1 MVTAEEAREL
11 RVKKGAV
18 NHETYKEIYGKV
30 CNRIKAAAARGS
42 TSTEFKIPPF
52 VPGRPMYTMSH
63 AVRYNAD
70 KLRHAGF
77 VVTLADDADKLKIDW
92 SPRTASPSQKKKK
105 PAVQEPKKKL
115 DAEYGTSSGITRKL
129 EDLKKKLPCLS

>member
-30 CNRIKAAAARGS
+30 CSRIKAAAARGL
-42 TSTEFKIPPF
+42 TSTEYGIPPF
-52 VPGRPMYTMSH
+52 VPGRPMYNIAH

-77 VVTLADDADKLKIDW
+77 VVTVTPSGDGLVIDW
-92 SPRTASPSQKKKK
+92 KTRTPPPPKKKK
-105 PAVQEPKKKL
+105 PPPPPPPP
-115 DAEYGTSSGITRKL
+115 GTQLGTASGITQKL
-129 EDLKKKLPCLS
+129 ENLKKKLSWL